1 MLSDLELSNAYDSG
15 GDSVDILNSFY
26 VPVLREAVQYDRL
39 TGYFSPGVI
48 AMAARGI
55 AGLVANGGRMRL
67 VTSPSFHEQELEAL
81 RQANDP
87 ALIDEILVEKFRM
100 FCSDADLLG
109 DEIRKNH
116 IAALGWLLREGRL
129 EIRVLVPRDPSE
141 KNRLFH
147 SKVGLLY
154 DEAGNCLSFSGSI
167 NETVAGWRHNIEEFK
182 VFRSWEEGT
191 SSMVLHDQQLFDR
204 YWEPASNVDFSVFEV
219 PPEAKKLLVERAP
232 EDFSELHLPDQE
244 EAEERV
250 DTPSRL
256 WEYQEKAVESWWNNQ
271 QRGILAMATGSG
283 KTKTAVGAIRRFR
296 SHWTSTV
303 CVVTAPYQHIATNWL
318 EELSFAQPISTFSGG
333 SWRTALANGISRL
346 KSGRQSHLMVIAVQN
361 TAAMGDFTE
370 MISSAIDVAEA
381 SLFVGDEA
389 HGLGAPGFRQALLPK
404 YLCRLGLTATPE
416 RHLDDEGTDFLL
428 EFFGGI
434 VSEFTIADGL
444 SWINPLTGQS
454 PLCEYEYEPVFV
466 GLDDDE
472 VEDWLSI
479 TRAIVR
485 LGSQRDQESE
495 EKKKLLLIKRA
506 AIAKSARQK
515 PEVLAS
521 LIRQLLP
528 IKHCLIYCSDSEQLG
543 DVLEVLDRLGK
554 ITYRKFTGREGTA
567 PRPELGGLSEREHIL
582 ESFAEGAI
590 EVLVAIK
597 CLDEGVDVPA
607 ASTGI
612 ILASSKNRR
621 EFVQRR
627 GRLLRRSPGKDKAR
641 IFDFVVAPKFPQKGD
656 RETASVAAKV
666 IGSELERVV
675 EFAGSAINSVSVGTK
690 VLAKVADLGIDS

>member
-1 MLSDLELSNAYDSG
+1 MLTDLRLLDAYDSG
-15 GDSVDILNSFY
+15 STDLDVLNSFF

-67 VTSPSFHEQELEAL
+67 VTSPSFQEEELEAL
-81 RQANDP
+81 RQAQDP
-87 ALIDEILVEKFRM
+87 ALIDEILVDKFRM

-129 EIRVLVPRDPSE
+129 EIRVLVPREPSE

-147 SKVGLLY
+147 SKVGLFY
-154 DEAGNCLSFSGSI
+154 DEVGNCMSFSGSI

-182 VFRSWEEGT
+182 VFRSWDEGT
-191 SSMVLHDQQLFDR
+191 SSMVLHDQQVFER

-219 PPEAKKLLVERAP
+219 PVEARKLLAERAP
-232 EDFSELHLPDQE
+232 DDFSDLQLPDE
-244 EAEERV
+244 EEVEDQRDPPAQ
-250 DTPSRL
+250 L
-256 WEYQEKAVESWWNNQ
+256 WEYQEKALESWWKNQ

-283 KTKTAVGAIRRFR
+283 KTKTAVGAIRRFQ
-296 SHWTSTV
+296 SHWSSTV

-318 EELSFAQPISTFSGG
+318 EELSFAQPVTTFSGKN
-333 SWRTALANGISRL
+333 WRSALANGVSRL
-346 KSGRQSHLMVIAVQN
+346 KSGQQSHLIVVAVQN
-361 TAAMGDFTE
+361 TAAMPEFTE
-370 MISSAIDVAEA
+370 MIASAIEVVDA

-389 HGLGAPGFRQALLPK
+389 HGLGAEGFRRALLPE
-404 YLCRLGLTATPE
+404 YSCRLGLTATPE
-416 RHLDDEGTDFLL
+416 RHLDDEGTAFLL
-428 EFFGGI
+428 EFFGGV
-434 VSEFTIADGL
+434 VSEFTIEDGL

-472 VEDWLSI
+472 VEEWLSL

-495 EKKKLLLIKRA
+495 ERKKLLLIKRA

-528 IKHCLIYCSDSEQLG
+528 IKHCLIYCSDAEQLD
-543 DVLEVLDRLGK
+543 DVMEVLNSLGK
-554 ITYRKFTGREGTA
+554 VTYRKFTGQEGTA
-567 PRPELGGLSEREHIL
+567 PQPKLGGLSEREHIL

-627 GRLLRRSPGKDKAR
+627 GRLLRRAPGKDKAR
-641 IFDFVVAPKFPQKGD
+641 IFDLVVAPQFPRNGD

-666 IGSELERVV
+666 IGSELERVG
-675 EFAGSAINSVSVGTK
+675 EFAASAQNSLSVGTK
-690 VLAKVADLGIDS
+690 VLAKVAELEVDP